1 VAASSAYHSGPTSAA
16 SASRAR
22 YAQFVTTGRT
32 GTARSPGTRPRVG
45 AGLSTHEDGREAARA
60 ALDAALAPLGGRPA
74 DLVFLFVSP
83 QHEDV
88 QRAIIDVATERVG
101 GATVLG
107 CSAGGVIG
115 ARREIEDAPA
125 VVAWAA
131 SLPGIGVQPFR
142 LTFQREDDHAII
154 EGLEDL
160 PSPDDEPVMVM
171 LAHPFSFPADVLLD
185 HLNDTSAGI
194 PIVGGMASGGLEAG
208 RNSLYFNDEI
218 LRDGAVGAILTGGG
232 MTTVVSQGCRP
243 VGRTYAVTRAERN
256 VLFEM
261 GGAPAM
267 TRIEELYAESTDR
280 DQLLIRRGLHVGSAI
295 TETKPELGR
304 GDFLVRNVVGVDR
317 DTGAIAISDVVEV
330 GRTVQFQVRD
340 AESARE
346 DLRVVLERERSMRP
360 SDVVGALLFSCNGRG
375 SALFGQPDHD
385 VNAVRRAFGDVP
397 VAGFFAAGEIGP
409 VAGKNFLHGFTA
421 SILLFRSA

>member
-1 VAASSAYHSGPTSAA
+1 
-16 SASRAR
+16 
-22 YAQFVTTGRT
+22 VTTHRT
-32 GTARSPGTRPRVG
+32 GTPTSTGTRPLVG
-45 AGLSTHEDGREAARA
+45 AGLSTNEDGREAARA
-60 ALDAALAPLGGRPA
+60 ALDAALAPLGDRPA

-115 ARREIEDAPA
+115 GRREIEDAPA
-125 VVAWAA
+125 VAAWAA

-142 LTFQREDDHAII
+142 LTFQREDDHAIV

-160 PSPDDEPVMVM
+160 PSPDEEPVIVM
-171 LAHPFSFPADVLLD
+171 LADPFSFPADVLLD
-185 HLNDTSAGI
+185 HLNDTGAGV

-218 LRDGAVGAILTGGG
+218 LRDGAVGAILTGAG
-232 MTTVVSQGCRP
+232 MATVVSQGCRP
-243 VGRTYAVTRAERN
+243 VGKTYAVTRAERN
-256 VLFEM
+256 VLFEI

-317 DTGAIAISDVVEV
+317 DTGAIAISDQVEV

-346 DLRVVLERERSMRP
+346 DLRVVLERERTARP
-360 SDVVGALLFSCNGRG
+360 SDVAGALLFSCNGRG

-421 SILLFRSA
+421 SILLIRGA

>member
-1 VAASSAYHSGPTSAA
+1 VATD
-16 SASRAR
+16 
-22 YAQFVTTGRT
+22 RT
-32 GTARSPGTRPRVG
+32 GTAKSTGTRPLVG

-83 QHEDV
+83 QHEDM
-88 QRAIIDVATERVG
+88 QRAIIDVATERVE

-160 PSPDDEPVMVM
+160 PSPDEEPVMVM
-171 LAHPFSFPADVLLD
+171 LADPFSFPADVLLD

-232 MTTVVSQGCRP
+232 MATVVSQGCRP

-346 DLRVVLERERSMRP
+346 DLRVVLERERTARP
-360 SDVVGALLFSCNGRG
+360 SDVAGALLFSCNGRG

>member
-1 VAASSAYHSGPTSAA
+1 
-16 SASRAR
+16 
-22 YAQFVTTGRT
+22 VTTDRT
-32 GTARSPGTRPRVG
+32 GTARSTGIRPRVG
-45 AGLSTHEDGREAARA
+45 AGLSTHENGREAASA

-83 QHEDV
+83 QHEDE
-88 QRAIIDVATERVG
+88 QRAIIDVATERVE

-115 ARREIEDAPA
+115 ATREIEDAPA
-125 VVAWAA
+125 VAAWAA

-171 LAHPFSFPADVLLD
+171 LADPFSFPADVLLD

-232 MTTVVSQGCRP
+232 MTTLVSQGCRP

-261 GGAPAM
+261 GGEPAM
-267 TRIEELYAESTDR
+267 TRIEELYAEATDR

-346 DLRVVLERERSMRP
+346 DLRVVLERERSTRP
-360 SDVVGALLFSCNGRG
+360 SEVAGALLFSCNGRG

-385 VNAVRRAFGDVP
+385 INAVRRAFGDVP

>member
-1 VAASSAYHSGPTSAA
+1 MSHDRAPASTISS
-16 SASRAR
+16 
-22 YAQFVTTGRT
+22 
-32 GTARSPGTRPRVG
+32 TRPRVG
-45 AGLSTHEDGREAARA
+45 AGLSTREDGREAARQA
-60 ALDAALAPLGGRPA
+60 IDMALARLDGRPA

-83 QHEDV
+83 QHEDA
-88 QRAIIDVATERVG
+88 QRAIIDVASDRVE

-115 ARREIEDAPA
+115 GSREIEDAPA
-125 VVAWAA
+125 IAAWAA

-142 LTFQREDDHAII
+142 LTFQREDDHAVI
-154 EGLEDL
+154 EGLEEL
-160 PSPDDEPVMVM
+160 PPAEEEPVILM
-171 LAHPFSFPADVLLD
+171 LADPFSFPADVLLD
-185 HLNDTSAGI
+185 HLNESGVEI

-232 MTTVVSQGCRP
+232 MSAIVSQGCRP
-243 VGRTYAVTRAERN
+243 VGKTYAVTRAERN
-256 VLFEM
+256 VLFEL

-267 TRIEELYAESTDR
+267 TRIEELYAEAGER

-304 GDFLVRNVVGVDR
+304 GDFLIRNVVGVDR
-317 DTGAIAISDVVEV
+317 DSGAIAISDLVEV

-346 DLRVVLERERSMRP
+346 DLRVVLERERTHRST
-360 SDVVGALLFSCNGRG
+360 DVAGALLFSCNGRG

-421 SILLFRSA
+421 SILLFRAE

>member
-1 VAASSAYHSGPTSAA
+1 
-16 SASRAR
+16 
-22 YAQFVTTGRT
+22 VTTDRT
-32 GTARSPGTRPRVG
+32 TAATSTGMRPRVG
-45 AGLSTHEDGREAARA
+45 AGLSTNEDGREAARA

-115 ARREIEDAPA
+115 GRREIEDAPA
-125 VVAWAA
+125 VAAWAA

-142 LTFQREDDHAII
+142 LTFQREDDHAIV

-160 PSPDDEPVMVM
+160 PLADEEPVIVM
-171 LAHPFSFPADVLLD
+171 LADPFSFPADVLLD
-185 HLNDTSAGI
+185 HLNDTGAGV

-243 VGRTYAVTRAERN
+243 VGKTYAVTRAERN
-256 VLFEM
+256 VLFEI

-317 DTGAIAISDVVEV
+317 DTGAIAISDQVEV

-346 DLRVVLERERSMRP
+346 DLRVVLERERIARP
-360 SDVVGALLFSCNGRG
+360 SDVAGALLFSCNGRG

-421 SILLFRSA
+421 SILLIREE

>member
-1 VAASSAYHSGPTSAA
+1 MSSYRAATA
-16 SASRAR
+16 
-22 YAQFVTTGRT
+22 TTTR
-32 GTARSPGTRPRVG
+32 TRPRVG

-60 ALDAALAPLGGRPA
+60 ALNDALAQLGGEPA
-74 DLVFLFVSP
+74 DLVLLFVAP

-88 QRAIIDVATERVG
+88 QRAIIDIATERVE

-115 ARREIEDAPA
+115 GAREIEDAPA
-125 VVAWAA
+125 VAAWAA

-142 LTFQREDDHAII
+142 LTFQREDDHAIV

-160 PSPDDEPVMVM
+160 PGPEAEPVILM
-171 LAHPFSFPADVLLD
+171 LADPFSFPADVLLD
-185 HLNDTSAGI
+185 HLNDAGADI

-256 VLFEM
+256 VLFEI
-261 GGAPAM
+261 GGASAM
-267 TRIEELYAESTDR
+267 SRIEELYNEATER

-317 DTGAIAISDVVEV
+317 DSGAIAISDLVEV

-346 DLRVVLERERSMRP
+346 DLRDVLARERAARP
-360 SDVVGALLFSCNGRG
+360 GDVAGALLFSCNGRG

-385 VNAVRRAFGDVP
+385 VTAVRRAFGDVP

-421 SILLFRSA
+421 AILLFRGQ

>member
-1 VAASSAYHSGPTSAA
+1 M
-16 SASRAR
+16 
-22 YAQFVTTGRT
+22 TTRT
-32 GTARSPGTRPRVG
+32 GTPTETRTRPRVG
-45 AGLSTHEDGREAARA
+45 AGLSTLEDGREAARA
-60 ALDAALAPLGGRPA
+60 ALEAALAPLGGQPA

-88 QRAIIDVATERVG
+88 QRAIIDIASDRVE

-115 ARREIEDAPA
+115 AQREIEDAPA
-125 VVAWAA
+125 VAAWAA

-154 EGLEDL
+154 EGLEEL
-160 PSPDDEPVMVM
+160 PSAEEEPVILM
-171 LAHPFSFPADVLLD
+171 LADPFSFPADVLLD
-185 HLNDTSAGI
+185 HLNDAGATV

-208 RNSLYFNDEI
+208 RNSLFFNDEI

-243 VGRTYAVTRAERN
+243 VGKTYAVTRAERN
-256 VLFEM
+256 VVFEI

-267 TRIEELYAESTDR
+267 TRIEELYSEATER

-304 GDFLVRNVVGVDR
+304 GDFLVRNVLGIDR
-317 DTGAIAISDVVEV
+317 DTGAIAISDLVEV

-346 DLRVVLERERSMRP
+346 DLRVVLERERAARP
-360 SDVVGALLFSCNGRG
+360 AEVAGALLFSCNGRG

-397 VAGFFAAGEIGP
+397 VAGFFAAGELGP

-421 SILLFRSA
+421 SILLIRGE

>member
-1 VAASSAYHSGPTSAA
+1 M
-16 SASRAR
+16 
-22 YAQFVTTGRT
+22 TTDRT
-32 GTARSPGTRPRVG
+32 GTATSTGTRPRVG

-60 ALDAALAPLGGRPA
+60 ALDAALAPLGGHPA
-74 DLVFLFVSP
+74 DLVLLFVAP
-83 QHEDV
+83 QHEDM
-88 QRAIIDVATERVG
+88 QRAIIDIATDRVE

-115 ARREIEDAPA
+115 GRREIEDAPA
-125 VVAWAA
+125 VAAWAA

-142 LTFQREDDHAII
+142 LTFQREDDHAIV

-160 PSPDDEPVMVM
+160 PSSDEEPVILM
-171 LAHPFSFPADVLLD
+171 LADPFSFPADVLLD
-185 HLNDTSAGI
+185 HLNDTSAGV
-194 PIVGGMASGGLEAG
+194 PIVGGMASGGLEEG

-218 LRDGAVGAILTGGG
+218 LHDGAVGAILTGGG
-232 MTTVVSQGCRP
+232 MATLVSQGCRP
-243 VGRTYAVTRAERN
+243 VGKTYAVTRAERN
-256 VLFEM
+256 VLFEL
-261 GGAPAM
+261 GGASAM
-267 TRIEELYAESTDR
+267 TRIEELYNEATER

-304 GDFLVRNVVGVDR
+304 GDFLVRNVLGVDR
-317 DTGAIAISDVVEV
+317 DSGAIAISDLVEV

-346 DLRVVLERERSMRP
+346 DLRVTLERERTARP
-360 SDVVGALLFSCNGRG
+360 SDVAGALLFSCNGRG

-385 VNAVRRAFGDVP
+385 VNAVRRAFGDIP

-421 SILLFRSA
+421 SILLIRGE

>member
-1 VAASSAYHSGPTSAA
+1 MATD
-16 SASRAR
+16 
-22 YAQFVTTGRT
+22 RT
-32 GTARSPGTRPRVG
+32 GTAKSTGTRPLVG

-83 QHEDV
+83 QHEDM
-88 QRAIIDVATERVG
+88 QRAIIDVATERVE

-160 PSPDDEPVMVM
+160 PSPDEEPVMVM
-171 LAHPFSFPADVLLD
+171 LADPFSFPADVLLD

-232 MTTVVSQGCRP
+232 MATVVSQGCRP

-346 DLRVVLERERSMRP
+346 DLRVVLERERTARP
-360 SDVVGALLFSCNGRG
+360 SDVAGALLFSCNGRG

>member
-1 VAASSAYHSGPTSAA
+1 MTSL
-16 SASRAR
+16 
-22 YAQFVTTGRT
+22 T
-32 GTARSPGTRPRVG
+32 GTPTAAGTRPRVG

-60 ALDAALAPLGGRPA
+60 AIDAALAPLAGEPA
-74 DLVFLFVSP
+74 DLVLLFVSP

-88 QRAIIDVATERVG
+88 QRAIIDIATDRVE

-115 ARREIEDAPA
+115 ARREVEDAPA
-125 VVAWAA
+125 VAAWAA

-142 LTFQREDDHAII
+142 LTFQREDDHAIV

-160 PSPDDEPVMVM
+160 PSPDEQPLILM
-171 LAHPFSFPADVLLD
+171 LADPFSFPADVLLD
-185 HLNDTSAGI
+185 HLNDAGNAP

-218 LRDGAVGAILTGGG
+218 LRDGAVGAILTGPG

-243 VGRTYAVTRAERN
+243 VGKTYAVTRAERN
-256 VLFEM
+256 VLFEL

-267 TRIEELYAESTDR
+267 SRIEELYSEAGER

-295 TETKPELGR
+295 TETKPELAR
-304 GDFLVRNVVGVDR
+304 GDFLIRNVVGVDR
-317 DTGAIAISDVVEV
+317 ESGAIAISDLIEV

-346 DLRVVLERERSMRP
+346 DLRVVLERERRARQR
-360 SDVVGALLFSCNGRG
+360 DVAGALLFSCNGRG

-385 VNAVRRAFGDVP
+385 VSAVRRAFGDVP

-421 SILLFRSA
+421 SILVFREA

>member
-1 VAASSAYHSGPTSAA
+1 MTSL
-16 SASRAR
+16 
-22 YAQFVTTGRT
+22 T
-32 GTARSPGTRPRVG
+32 GTLTTAGIRPRVG
-45 AGLSTHEDGREAARA
+45 AGLSTDDDGREAARA
-60 ALDAALAPLGGRPA
+60 AIDAALAPLAGAPA
-74 DLVFLFVSP
+74 DLVLLFVSP

-88 QRAIIDVATERVG
+88 QREIIDIATERVE

-115 ARREIEDAPA
+115 TRREIEDAPA
-125 VVAWAA
+125 IAAWAA

-142 LTFQREDDHAII
+142 LTFQREDDHAIV

-160 PSPDDEPVMVM
+160 PSPDEHPLILM
-171 LAHPFSFPADVLLD
+171 LADPFSFPADVLLD
-185 HLNDTSAGI
+185 HLNDTGASI

-218 LRDGAVGAILTGGG
+218 LRDGAVGAILTGPG
-232 MTTVVSQGCRP
+232 MTSVVSQGCRP
-243 VGRTYAVTRAERN
+243 VGKTYAVTRAERN
-256 VLFEM
+256 VLFEL

-267 TRIEELYAESTDR
+267 SRIEELYGEAGER

-295 TETKPELGR
+295 TETKPELAR
-304 GDFLVRNVVGVDR
+304 GDFLIRNVVGVDR
-317 DTGAIAISDVVEV
+317 ESGAIAISDLIEV

-346 DLRVVLERERSMRP
+346 DLRVVLERERRARP
-360 SDVVGALLFSCNGRG
+360 SDVAGALLFSCNGRG

-385 VNAVRRAFGDVP
+385 VTAVRRAFGDVP

-421 SILLFRSA
+421 SILLFRES

>member
-1 VAASSAYHSGPTSAA
+1 MATDRRDMRTVA
-16 SASRAR
+16 
-22 YAQFVTTGRT
+22 
-32 GTARSPGTRPRVG
+32 GTRPRLG
-45 AGLSTHEDGREAARA
+45 TGLSTNEDGRMAARA
-60 ALDAALAPLGGRPA
+60 ALDAALAPLGGDPA
-74 DLVFLFVSP
+74 DLVLLFISP

-88 QRAIIDVATERVG
+88 QRAIIDIATERVG

-115 ARREIEDAPA
+115 AQHEVEDAPA
-125 VVAWAA
+125 VAAWAA

-142 LTFQREDDHAII
+142 LTFQREDDHAVI

-160 PSPDDEPVMVM
+160 PARDLQPVVLM
-171 LAHPFSFPADVLLD
+171 LADPFSFPADVLLD
-185 HLNDTSAGI
+185 HLNEAAPGI

-218 LRDGAVGAILTGGG
+218 LRDGAVGAILTGPG
-232 MTTVVSQGCRP
+232 MRTVVSQGCRP
-243 VGRTYAVTRAERN
+243 VGKTYAVTRAEEN
-256 VLFEM
+256 VLFEL
-261 GGAPAM
+261 GGEPAM
-267 TRIEELYAESTDR
+267 TRIEELYNESSER

-317 DTGAIAISDVVEV
+317 STGAIAISDRLEI

-340 AESARE
+340 AGSARE
-346 DLRVVLERERSMRP
+346 DLRVVLERERAGGS
-360 SDVVGALLFSCNGRG
+360 GAVAGGLLFSCNGRG
-375 SALFGQPDHD
+375 QALFGEPDHD
-385 VNAVRRAFGDVP
+385 VGAVRRVFGDIP
-397 VAGFFAAGEIGP
+397 MAGFFAAGEIGP

-421 SILLFRSA
+421 SILLFRER

>member
-1 VAASSAYHSGPTSAA
+1 MTIEHRDARRAAAA
-16 SASRAR
+16 
-22 YAQFVTTGRT
+22 G
-32 GTARSPGTRPRVG
+32 PRVG
-45 AGLSTHEDGREAARA
+45 AGLSTHDDGREAARLA
-60 ALDAALAPLGGRPA
+60 IDAALGPLGDAPA
-74 DLVFLFVSP
+74 DLVLLFVSP

-88 QRAIIDVATERVG
+88 QRAIIDIATQRVG

-115 ARREIEDAPA
+115 AHREIEDAPA
-125 VVAWAA
+125 VAAWAA
-131 SLPGIGVQPFR
+131 SLPGAGVRPFR
-142 LTFQREDDHAII
+142 LTFQKEGDHGIV

-160 PSPDDEPVMVM
+160 PSPRDDPVLLM
-171 LAHPFSFPADVLLD
+171 LADPFSFPADILLD
-185 HLNDTSAGI
+185 HLNETAAGL

-218 LRDGAVGAILTGGG
+218 LRDGAVGAILTGSG
-232 MTTVVSQGCRP
+232 MSAVVSQGCRP
-243 VGRTYAVTRAERN
+243 VGQTYAVTRAEEN
-256 VLFEM
+256 VMYEL
-261 GGAPAM
+261 GGVPVM
-267 TRIEELYAESTDR
+267 TRIEELYAEADVR

-317 DTGAIAISDVVEV
+317 DSGAIAISDRIEV

-346 DLRVVLERERSMRP
+346 DLRAVLERERAVRP
-360 SDVVGALLFSCNGRG
+360 ADVAGVLLFSCNGRG
-375 SALFGQPDHD
+375 SALFGEPDHD
-385 VNAVRRAFGDVP
+385 VGAVHRAFGDVP

-421 SILLFRSA
+421 SILFIRSQ

>member
-1 VAASSAYHSGPTSAA
+1 M
-16 SASRAR
+16 
-22 YAQFVTTGRT
+22 
-32 GTARSPGTRPRVG
+32 TAGTRPRVG
-45 AGLSTHEDGREAARA
+45 AGLSTHEDGREAARVA
-60 ALDAALAPLGGRPA
+60 IDAALAPLAGEPA
-74 DLVFLFVSP
+74 DLVLLFVSP
-83 QHEDV
+83 QHEDA
-88 QRAIIDVATERVG
+88 QRAIIDIATERVE

-115 ARREIEDAPA
+115 ARREVEDAPA
-125 VVAWAA
+125 VAAWAA

-142 LTFQREDDHAII
+142 LTFQREDDHAIV

-160 PSPDDEPVMVM
+160 PSPDEEPLILM
-171 LAHPFSFPADVLLD
+171 LADPFSFPADVLLD
-185 HLNDTSAGI
+185 HLNDAGAAP

-208 RNSLYFNDEI
+208 RNSLFFNDEI
-218 LRDGAVGAILTGGG
+218 LRDGAVGAILTGPG

-243 VGRTYAVTRAERN
+243 VGKTYAVTRAERN
-256 VLFEM
+256 VLFEL

-267 TRIEELYAESTDR
+267 SRIEELYGEAGER

-295 TETKPELGR
+295 TETKPELAR
-304 GDFLVRNVVGVDR
+304 GDFLIRNVVGVDR
-317 DTGAIAISDVVEV
+317 ESGAIAISDLIEV

-346 DLRVVLERERSMRP
+346 DLRAVLERERRARP
-360 SDVVGALLFSCNGRG
+360 SDVAGALLFSCNGRG

-385 VNAVRRAFGDVP
+385 VSAMRRAFGDVP
-397 VAGFFAAGEIGP
+397 VAGFFAAGEMGP

-421 SILLFRSA
+421 SILLFRES

>member
-1 VAASSAYHSGPTSAA
+1 
-16 SASRAR
+16 
-22 YAQFVTTGRT
+22 VTTDRT
-32 GTARSPGTRPRVG
+32 GTARSTGIRPRVG
-45 AGLSTHEDGREAARA
+45 AGLSTHENGREAARA

-83 QHEDV
+83 QHEDE
-88 QRAIIDVATERVG
+88 QRAIIDVATERVE

-115 ARREIEDAPA
+115 ATREIEDAPA
-125 VVAWAA
+125 VAAWAA

-160 PSPDDEPVMVM
+160 PSRGEEPVMVM
-171 LAHPFSFPADVLLD
+171 LADPFSFPADVLLD
-185 HLNDTSAGI
+185 HLNETSAAI

-267 TRIEELYAESTDR
+267 TRIEELYAESTER

-346 DLRVVLERERSMRP
+346 DLRLVLERERSARP
-360 SDVVGALLFSCNGRG
+360 EDVAGALLFSCNGRG

-397 VAGFFAAGEIGP
+397 VAGFFAAGEMGP

-421 SILLFRSA
+421 SILLFRGA

>member
-1 VAASSAYHSGPTSAA
+1 
-16 SASRAR
+16 
-22 YAQFVTTGRT
+22 VTTDRT
-32 GTARSPGTRPRVG
+32 GTATSTGTRPRVG

-74 DLVFLFVSP
+74 DLVLLFVAP
-83 QHEDV
+83 QHEDM
-88 QRAIIDVATERVG
+88 QRAIIDIATDRVE

-115 ARREIEDAPA
+115 GRREIEDAPA
-125 VVAWAA
+125 VAAWAA

-142 LTFQREDDHAII
+142 LTFQREDDHAIV

-160 PSPDDEPVMVM
+160 PSSDEEPVILM
-171 LAHPFSFPADVLLD
+171 LADPFSFPADVLLD
-185 HLNDTSAGI
+185 HLNDTSAGV
-194 PIVGGMASGGLEAG
+194 PIVGGMASGGLEEG

-218 LRDGAVGAILTGGG
+218 LHDGAVGAILTGGG
-232 MTTVVSQGCRP
+232 MATLVSQGCRP
-243 VGRTYAVTRAERN
+243 VGKTYAVTRAERN
-256 VLFEM
+256 VLFEL
-261 GGAPAM
+261 GGASAM
-267 TRIEELYAESTDR
+267 TRIEELYNEATER

-304 GDFLVRNVVGVDR
+304 GDFLVRNVLGVDR
-317 DTGAIAISDVVEV
+317 DSGAIAISDLVEV

-346 DLRVVLERERSMRP
+346 DLRVTLERERTARP
-360 SDVVGALLFSCNGRG
+360 SDVAGALLFSCNGRG

-385 VNAVRRAFGDVP
+385 VNAVRRAFGDIP

-421 SILLFRSA
+421 SILLIRGE

>member
-1 VAASSAYHSGPTSAA
+1 M
-16 SASRAR
+16 
-22 YAQFVTTGRT
+22 TTGRT
-32 GTARSPGTRPRVG
+32 GTATSTGTRPRVG

-88 QRAIIDVATERVG
+88 QRAIIDVATERVE

-115 ARREIEDAPA
+115 AMREIEDAPA

-160 PSPDDEPVMVM
+160 PSPGDEPVMVM
-171 LAHPFSFPADVLLD
+171 LADPFSFPADVLLD

-232 MTTVVSQGCRP
+232 MATVVSQGCRP

-346 DLRVVLERERSMRP
+346 DLRLVLERERSARP
-360 SDVVGALLFSCNGRG
+360 SDVAGALLFSCNGRG

-385 VNAVRRAFGDVP
+385 VSAVRRAFGDVP

-421 SILLFRSA
+421 SILLFRGA

>member
-1 VAASSAYHSGPTSAA
+1 MTIDRSDTATPT
-16 SASRAR
+16 
-22 YAQFVTTGRT
+22 
-32 GTARSPGTRPRVG
+32 GTRPRVG
-45 AGLSTHEDGREAARA
+45 AGLSTLDDGRAAARA
-60 ALDAALAPLGGRPA
+60 ALDAALGALDGRPA

-88 QRAIIDVATERVG
+88 QRAIIDIATERVG

-115 ARREIEDAPA
+115 ARQEIEDAPA
-125 VVAWAA
+125 IAAWAA
-131 SLPGIGVQPFR
+131 SLPGIGVRPFR
-142 LTFQREDDHAII
+142 LTFQREDDHAIV
-154 EGLEDL
+154 EGLDDL
-160 PSPDDEPVMVM
+160 PSADQEPVVVM
-171 LAHPFSFPADVLLD
+171 LADPFSFPADVLLD
-185 HLNDTSAGI
+185 HLNETGAGV

-218 LRDGAVGAILTGGG
+218 LRDGAVGAILTGGA

-243 VGRTYAVTRAERN
+243 VGKTYAVTRAERN
-256 VLFEM
+256 VVFEL
-261 GGAPAM
+261 GGATAM
-267 TRIEELYAESTDR
+267 SRVEELYEESTER
-280 DQLLIRRGLHVGSAI
+280 EKLLIRRGLHVGSAI
-295 TETKPELGR
+295 TETKAELRR

-317 DTGAIAISDVVEV
+317 ETGAIAISDFVEI

-340 AESARE
+340 AESAHE
-346 DLRVVLERERSMRP
+346 DLRAVLDRERTARP
-360 SDVVGALLFSCNGRG
+360 SPVAGALLFSCNGRG

-385 VNAVRRAFGDVP
+385 INAVRQAFGDVP

-421 SILLFRSA
+421 SLLLIRAE

>member
-1 VAASSAYHSGPTSAA
+1 VTS
-16 SASRAR
+16 
-22 YAQFVTTGRT
+22 RT
-32 GTARSPGTRPRVG
+32 GTPTTASTRPRVG

-60 ALDAALAPLGGRPA
+60 AIDAALAPLAGEPA
-74 DLVFLFVSP
+74 DLVLLFVSP

-88 QRAIIDVATERVG
+88 QREIIDIATDRVE

-115 ARREIEDAPA
+115 TRREVEDAPA
-125 VVAWAA
+125 VAAWAA
-131 SLPGIGVQPFR
+131 ALPGIGVQPFR
-142 LTFQREDDHAII
+142 LTFQREDDHAIV

-160 PSPDDEPVMVM
+160 PSPDEQPLILM
-171 LAHPFSFPADVLLD
+171 LADPFSFPADVLLD
-185 HLNDTSAGI
+185 HLNDTGASI

-218 LRDGAVGAILTGGG
+218 LRDGAVGAILTGAG

-243 VGRTYAVTRAERN
+243 VGKTYAVTRAERN
-256 VLFEM
+256 VLFEL

-267 TRIEELYAESTDR
+267 SRIEELYEGSSER

-295 TETKPELGR
+295 TETKAELGR

-317 DTGAIAISDVVEV
+317 ETGAIAISDLIEV

-346 DLRVVLERERSMRP
+346 DLRVVLERERRARP
-360 SDVVGALLFSCNGRG
+360 SDVAGALLFSCNGRG

-385 VNAVRRAFGDVP
+385 VGAVRRAFGDVP

-421 SILLFRSA
+421 SILLFRES

>member
-1 VAASSAYHSGPTSAA
+1 MTTDRRGSRTVA
-16 SASRAR
+16 
-22 YAQFVTTGRT
+22 
-32 GTARSPGTRPRVG
+32 GTRPRLG
-45 AGLSTHEDGREAARA
+45 TGLSTNEDGRAAARA
-60 ALDAALAPLGGRPA
+60 ALDAALAPLGSDPA
-74 DLVFLFVSP
+74 DLVLLFISP

-88 QRAIIDVATERVG
+88 QRAIIDIATERVG

-115 ARREIEDAPA
+115 AQHEVEDAPA
-125 VVAWAA
+125 VAAWAA

-142 LTFQREDDHAII
+142 LTFQREDDHAIV

-160 PSPDDEPVMVM
+160 PSADRQPVVLM
-171 LAHPFSFPADVLLD
+171 LADPFSFPADVLLD
-185 HLNDTSAGI
+185 HLNEAAPGV

-218 LRDGAVGAILTGGG
+218 LRDGAVGAILTGPG
-232 MTTVVSQGCRP
+232 MRTIVSQGCRP
-243 VGRTYAVTRAERN
+243 VGKTYAVTRAEQN
-256 VLFEM
+256 VLFEL
-261 GGAPAM
+261 GGESAM
-267 TRIEELYAESTDR
+267 ARIEELYAESSER

-317 DTGAIAISDVVEV
+317 ESGAIAISDRLEV

-340 AESARE
+340 AGSARE
-346 DLRVVLERERSMRP
+346 DLRIVLERDRARGR
-360 SDVVGALLFSCNGRG
+360 GAVAGGLLFSCNGRG
-375 SALFGQPDHD
+375 QALFGEPDHD
-385 VNAVRRAFGDVP
+385 VGAMHRVYGDVP
-397 VAGFFAAGEIGP
+397 IAGFFAPGEIGP

-421 SILLFRSA
+421 SILLFREA